1 MKKTG
6 DHHARVPLSVLLPG
20 AHAVVEGIDSGID
33 PVQQEQL
40 LAYGIAPA
48 RAVRV
53 LQQRPLTIVM
63 IDEVELALE
72 TSVARRIW
80 VRRE

>member
-6 DHHARVPLSVLLPG
+6 DHHARIPLTVLLPG
-20 AHAVVEGIDSGID
+20 THAVVDSIDADID
-33 PVQQEQL
+33 HAQQEQL

-72 TSVARRIW
+72 TGVARLIW
-80 VRRE
+80 VKRE